1 MIWLNFQQKP
11 VSDHSYILCV
21 IQLDYNNQISL
32 DQYMVSLHLVH
43 LTKHAFYKNT
53 VQVAK
58 MMRQGAFMQKAIN
71 SLIKMLDE
79 GKKDQTKISF

>member
-1 MIWLNFQQKP
+1 MNNL
-11 VSDHSYILCV
+11 SYELVESYKKEPDKIV
-21 IQLDYNNQISL
+21 IIDKSEQMTYEKL
-32 DQYMVSLHLVH
+32 
-43 LTKHAFYKNT
+43 YKNT

-79 GKKDQTKISF
+79 GKKDE

>member
-1 MIWLNFQQKP
+1 MKFRHFQITFVNITQKE
-11 VSDHSYILCV
+11 YEKL
-21 IQLDYNNQISL
+21 
-32 DQYMVSLHLVH
+32 
-43 LTKHAFYKNT
+43 YKNT

-79 GKKDQTKISF
+79 GKKDE